1 MPTPRDQLIA
11 DWRKRLAAASEAPQE
26 PTSRAVWLARLRRR
40 LYQFLLSLYGEGDW
54 NAPVGTVEQ
63 VRGESSSVR
72 RGSPDRA
79 AAPTEGL
86 PLDLAGKPAKD
97 ATVIRAV
104 LESVAGASENR
115 PPTGPLA
122 AGIDRDDWIVV
133 ASISRGLDPEL
144 TAAAL
149 LSKGIVP
156 RVIPHRRDVT
166 VEVRACHLAAAKE
179 LIDSQRHH
187 LFVRPRPEP
196 ELVGRPATIATGG
209 FPWPVLFLG
218 LGAGPVVGFF
228 AVLLRGLA
236 QPGGLDPSVA
246 QHFLWVVAYIWLG
259 SFGLIGVMYL
269 VVGLRRKSRPRSS
282 R

>member
-1 MPTPRDQLIA
+1 MPTSRDQLIA

-26 PTSRAVWLARLRRR
+26 PTSRAAWLARLRKR
-40 LYQFLLSLYGEGDW
+40 LYQLLLSLYGEGDW
-54 NAPVGTVEQ
+54 NAPTETVEQ
-63 VRGESSSVR
+63 VRGESSYVR
-72 RGSPDRA
+72 RGSPDPT

-86 PLDLAGKPAKD
+86 PVDLAGKPAKD
-97 ATVIRAV
+97 ATAIRAV

-115 PPTGPLA
+115 PPIGPLA
-122 AGIDRDDWIVV
+122 AGIDRDDWIVI

-166 VEVRACHLAAAKE
+166 VEVRACHLVAAE
-179 LIDSQRHH
+179 EVIDSQRHH
-187 LFVRPRPEP
+187 LIVHSRVAPEFAS
-196 ELVGRPATIATGG
+196 RPATIAAGG
-209 FPWPVLFLG
+209 FPWPLLFLG
-218 LGAGPVVGFF
+218 LGVGPVVGFF

-236 QPGGLDPSVA
+236 QPDGLDPSVA
-246 QHFLWVVAYIWLG
+246 QHFLWLVAYIWLG
-259 SFGLIGVMYL
+259 SFGLIGLMYL
-269 VVGLRRKSRPRSS
+269 FVGLRRKSRPRSS